1 MKTLFLTLFMVVSTT
16 LLSQSITVLQINADW
31 NYKNTMIGLDRLRG
45 CTYKYADLENQPE
58 SIKQSISS
66 VPTIYLIVDGKPKK
80 VWVAVI
86 DLKIN
91 ATKEETF
98 FEEIQSEINKYLK

>member
-1 MKTLFLTLFMVVSTT
+1 MKTLFLSLFVVVSTT
-16 LLSQSITVLQINADW
+16 LLSQNITVLQINADW
-31 NYKNTMIGLDRLRG
+31 NYKNTVVGLNRLSG

-80 VWVAVI
+80 VWSAGI
-86 DLKIN
+86 DFKIK
-91 ATKEETF
+91 ATKED
-98 FEEIQSEINKYLK
+98 IQAEINKYIK

>member
-45 CTYKYADLENQPE
+45 VLTN
-58 SIKQSISS
+58 
-66 VPTIYLIVDGKPKK
+66 TLI
-80 VWVAVI
+80 
-86 DLKIN
+86 
-91 ATKEETF
+91 
-98 FEEIQSEINKYLK
+98 